1 MRLLDYI
8 RGQRKGKEAHRLEKE
23 AMKDPFLAD
32 AMDGYQIVEGNHEEK
47 LNNLRK
53 QIRNRTYKK
62 RNYAMA
68 WSVAASLLIGIS
80 ISGYFLFQK
89 DTLTEKQYTED
100 KVTDILFEE
109 ELIPIEPEQPDV
121 MAKVS
126 PKDTAKKSSSGL
138 VSENRK
144 SKQITPLAASPALQE
159 ESLIAPIAEEEVEE
173 EADLLTDDISSTKV
187 ISRSTISKEI
197 KGKVTDKNGEP
208 LPGASVII
216 KDSNIGT
223 VADTDGNFTLRT
235 TRNEKL
241 HIDYIGYEPVTLP
254 VDTGKNMLIAMNEN
268 HQTLDEVVVT
278 KYTKRNSSPEPVI
291 GKKEYKK
298 YLENHL
304 IRPTDSECT
313 NVRGKVII
321 TFLINENGRPYDFI
335 IKKSLCPSADKEAIR
350 LIKEGPDWT
359 HGSIR
364 ATVTVKF

>member
-1 MRLLDYI
+1 MKLLDYI

-47 LNNLRK
+47 LSNLRK
-53 QIRNRTYKK
+53 QLSNRTYKK
-62 RNYAMA
+62 RNYAMI
-68 WSVAASLLIGIS
+68 WSIAASLLIGIS

-100 KVTDILFEE
+100 KAIDILFEE
-109 ELIPIEPEQPDV
+109 ELIPIEPKQPDI

-159 ESLIAPIAEEEVEE
+159 ESLIAPIAEEAE
-173 EADLLTDDISSTKV
+173 EADLLTDDISSTKA
-187 ISRSTISKEI
+187 ISRSSISKEI

-208 LPGASVII
+208 LPGASVMIEN
-216 KDSNIGT
+216 SNIGT
-223 VADTDGNFTLRT
+223 VADTDGNFTLRIT
-235 TRNEKL
+235 GNEKL

-254 VDTGKNMLIAMNEN
+254 VDTGKNMLIAMNED
-268 HQTLDEVVVT
+268 HQALDEAVIT

-304 IRPTDSECT
+304 IRPTDNECT
-313 NVRGKVII
+313 GVKGKVII
-321 TFLINENGRPYDFI
+321 TFLVNESGRPYDFI

-359 HGSIR
+359 HGNKR
-364 ATVTVKF
+364 ANITVKF

>member
-1 MRLLDYI
+1 MRLSDYI

-47 LNNLRK
+47 LNKLRK

-68 WSVAASLLIGIS
+68 WSIAASLLIGIS

-89 DTLTEKQYTED
+89 DTLTEKRYTED

-109 ELIPIEPEQPDV
+109 ELIPIEPEQPDI

-144 SKQITPLAASPALQE
+144 SKQITPLAASPALQK
-159 ESLIAPIAEEEVEE
+159 ESLIAPIAEEEVVE
-173 EADLLTDDISSTKV
+173 EADLLTDDISSTKA
-187 ISRSTISKEI
+187 ISRFSISKEI
-197 KGKVTDKNGEP
+197 KEKVTDKNGE
-208 LPGASVII
+208 
-216 KDSNIGT
+216 
-223 VADTDGNFTLRT
+223 
-235 TRNEKL
+235 
-241 HIDYIGYEPVTLP
+241 P
-254 VDTGKNMLIAMNEN
+254 VDTGKNMLIAMNED

-304 IRPTDSECT
+304 IRPTDNECT
-313 NVRGKVII
+313 GVKGKVII

>member
-1 MRLLDYI
+1 MKLSDYI

-47 LNNLRK
+47 LNKLRK

-68 WSVAASLLIGIS
+68 WSIAASLLIGIS

-89 DTLTEKQYTED
+89 DTLTEKRYTED

-173 EADLLTDDISSTKV
+173 ADLLTDDISSTKV

-208 LPGASVII
+208 
-216 KDSNIGT
+216 
-223 VADTDGNFTLRT
+223 
-235 TRNEKL
+235 
-241 HIDYIGYEPVTLP
+241 
-254 VDTGKNMLIAMNEN
+254 VDTGKNMLIAMNED

-364 ATVTVKF
+364 VTVTVKF